1 MKNNNILLT
10 KKLYDFLIDEE
21 NKKLITTLINLLLFT
36 IFITIFKS
44 NILISII
51 FYLILTTVI
60 NKNYLKLINKIFKKN
75 SEQFNNYF

>member
-60 NKNYLKLINKIFKKN
+60 KNNYLKLINKIFKKN

>member
-60 NKNYLKLINKIFKKN
+60 NINYLKLINKIFKKN